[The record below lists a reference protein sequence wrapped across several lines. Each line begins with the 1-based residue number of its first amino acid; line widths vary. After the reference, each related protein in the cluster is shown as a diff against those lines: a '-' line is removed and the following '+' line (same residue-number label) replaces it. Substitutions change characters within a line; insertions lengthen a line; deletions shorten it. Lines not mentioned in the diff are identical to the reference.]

1 MQFKNYARKT
11 VSYEKQMQ
19 IAENKAKVE
28 MTLDP
33 LRSYLQ
39 CANIFNVET
48 DSLYN
53 QIASVVDI
61 SNRSNYFI
69 DLRQGPQTEA
79 QKKMTYNI

>member
-19 IAENKAKVE
+19 ITENKAKVE

-39 CANIFNVET
+39 CANIFNVG
-48 DSLYN
+48 SAP
-53 QIASVVDI
+53 Q
-61 SNRSNYFI
+61 
-69 DLRQGPQTEA
+69 RQQNKQQKHKAKQSESGPQG
-79 QKKMTYNI
+79 